1 MVAAATASLLASL
14 LAPVPVAAGRRVVPL
29 FAASRSPSTRVE
41 VSGNARDVISKDL
54 FGANLLWPYAS
65 AGSFDLTAGRFYP
78 GFVSEL
84 RRLGVKSLRYPGG
97 TTADSFHWQRAI
109 GPEASRSANE
119 PFSMQGAQLSH
130 ICCVVNGPT
139 ASSVGPDE
147 FGRLLQQLGATGDV
161 VVNFATGTVQEA
173 ADFVAYMTAPLPP
186 HPSRDPVQPS
196 YWAALRARNGH
207 TAPYDV
213 PYWEVGNE
221 QVFPGQYGWRSG
233 QLVSLASASFHCPQD
248 EVATCLYAFGG
259 TTRFY
264 RQPVG
269 IFANSLPFASRST
282 GKAEQTFYVYFP
294 PVVPR
299 SEKVMVDG
307 RTWEPVNSLASA
319 GPTAHVYAFSAADG
333 KVTFGNGVHGAVPP
347 TGVAVTATYDSGP
360 HGGFVEFYR
369 AMKRMNPRINVCET
383 EERNTYFLQLLGKK
397 YRYDCVELH
406 EYAAPKG
413 VNVPLDAYE
422 QDLMSYPAKEA
433 SELARLQEAV
443 KRYSGRNVPV
453 YVTEYGQLVWPVPAK
468 APKFLLSLGEAL
480 FNAAQAREW
489 ALAGVKVAEKYVVTS
504 SPFLSNDPR
513 RLNIDSVLRVIRG
526 KREGLADWDPALSI
540 DSAMVAGPGPS
551 FVPEPSGEALGL
563 MSALAGERLVR
574 STVAASPVLQAGHGQ
589 PALLSLAA
597 SGKSSG
603 HLLVIN
609 SSPSE
614 AVRATVSAG
623 LLGHGR
629 RVRVSVLDG
638 PDSVAYNTVAHPRA
652 VHVTTRSVSVNP
664 REFVWSFPAHSVTLF
679 RF

>member
-1 MVAAATASLLASL
+1 MPAA
-14 LAPVPVAAGRRVVPL
+14 P
-29 FAASRSPSTRVE
+29 RSPSTRVE
-41 VSGNARDVISKDL
+41 VSGKPRDVISKDL

-65 AGSFDLTAGRFYP
+65 AGALDVKTGQFYP
-78 GFVSEL
+78 NFISEL
-84 RRLGVKSLRYPGG
+84 KRLGVKSLRYPGG

-109 GPEASRSANE
+109 GPEASRRANE
-119 PFSMQGAQLSH
+119 PYSMQGADLSRV
-130 ICCVVNGPT
+130 CCVVNGPT

-147 FGRLLQQLGATGDV
+147 FGRLLQQLGAAGDV

-173 ADFVAYMTAPLPP
+173 ADFVAYMTAPLHR
-186 HPSRDPVQPS
+186 HPSRDPAEPS

-207 TAPYDV
+207 AAPYDV

-221 QVFPGQYGWRSG
+221 QLFAGQYGWRSG
-233 QLVSLASASFHCPQD
+233 QLVALAAGSPRCPQD

-259 TTRFY
+259 TTRFSD
-264 RQPVG
+264 QLAG
-269 IFANSLPFASRST
+269 TFANTVPSAARST
-282 GKAEQTFYVYFP
+282 GKAGQTFYVYFP

-299 SEKVMVDG
+299 SEKIMVDG
-307 RTWEPVNSLASA
+307 RTWEPVKSLASA
-319 GPTAHVYAFSAADG
+319 GPTAHVYSFSAAEG
-333 KVTFGNGVHGAVPP
+333 KVSFGNGVHGAVPP
-347 TGVAVTATYDSGP
+347 RGAAVTATYDSGP

-383 EERNTYFLQLLGKK
+383 EEGNTYFLQLLGKK

-413 VNVPLDAYE
+413 VNVALDAYE
-422 QDLMSYPAKEA
+422 QVLMSYPAKEA
-433 SELARLQEAV
+433 SELARLQKAI

-453 YVTEYGQLVWPVPAK
+453 YVTEYGQLVWPVPVK

-480 FNAAQAREW
+480 FNAAQLRAW
-489 ALAGVKVAEKYVVTS
+489 ALGRVKVAEKYLVTS

-513 RLNIDSVLRVIRG
+513 RLNIDSVVKVIRG

-551 FVPEPSGEALGL
+551 FVAEPSGEALGL
-563 MSALAGERLVR
+563 VSALAGERLVR
-574 STVAASPVLQAGHGQ
+574 STVTGSPVLPAGHRQ

-614 AVRATVSAG
+614 SVRATVSAG
-623 LLGHGR
+623 VLGHGR
-629 RVRVSVLDG
+629 RPRVSVLDG
-638 PDSVAYNTVAHPRA
+638 PSIVAYNTVAKRRA
-652 VHVTTRSVSVNP
+652 VRVTTHSLSVNP
-664 REFVWSFPAHSVTLF
+664 REFVWTFPAHSVTVF